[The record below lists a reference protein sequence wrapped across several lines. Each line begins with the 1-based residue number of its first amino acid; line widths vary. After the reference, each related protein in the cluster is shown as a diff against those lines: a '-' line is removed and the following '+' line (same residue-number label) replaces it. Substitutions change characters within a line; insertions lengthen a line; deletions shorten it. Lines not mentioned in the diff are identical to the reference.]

1 MVREFLGAYI
11 AHGASTGILIAS
23 SGLTRTALS
32 FAAKHRILVWTVS
45 DFVEM
50 SRAKR
55 NRVEPIPFSPLGA
68 GRLPNATYLASHLE
82 FAANGSLGRLAA
94 LLLQRARQIGIG
106 TCSGKPACA
115 AEFGKQLKVDW
126 LVLVS
131 VSRVAGDR
139 SLALELFHV
148 AGKTIAD
155 RESLLLPKGTPL
167 TREPLDAFAGRLKER
182 LQGPPAT
189 ADLPPEKKP
198 ADAPLNTALTPQ
210 VVADELPPLPPP
222 EPKGHAVSWVLG
234 GAGVAALAA
243 GVVLLVVGASTQAQV
258 MGTAGADGRVR
269 SPLTGRQAQAAAGT
283 ASAEVGIGAA
293 LGAVGLG
300 LGATAVVLW

>member
-1 MVREFLGAYI
+1 MVSLFVALVPALLAAEPTTLVVLSRKVSVTPAEAVAVVSQTTTLLSEAGAPVI
-11 AHGASTGILIAS
+11 D
-23 SGLTRTALS
+23 
-32 FAAKHRILVWTVS
+32 AA
-45 DFVEM
+45 E
-50 SRAKR
+50 A
-55 NRVEPIPFSPLGA
+55 NR
-68 GRLPNATYLASHLE
+68 
-82 FAANGSLGRLAA
+82 RLAKLGLKDA
-94 LLLQRARQIGIG
+94 T